1 MGGAP
6 PLSRMS
12 AAPLLS
18 HMSAAPRLVVVATS
32 ARALAAAARR
42 AGYAPLAVDAFADLD
57 TRALCEVALVARR
70 AGTLRLSRARLLDAV
85 RALAREHAPVGLV
98 YGAGMEGEPGVLD
111 ALAALLPV
119 LGNGAETV
127 RRVKDPQALTAFC
140 AAQGVSHPQTSL
152 SAPADPAGW
161 LVKPR
166 GGAGGFGVRPAAG
179 AAPSP
184 RRYFQRRLD
193 GESLSALFVADGRAA
208 RVLGWSAQWADPAPG
223 APFRYGGAVGPVA
236 PAPAVA
242 ASMRRAVEAAAA
254 HFGLRGLCSADFI
267 ATGDDAALLELNP
280 RPGATLDV
288 FDAPDDPLLRRH
300 IAACRGDVGPTRRE
314 GLPRA
319 AQVVYARADGAT
331 PAATDWPDW
340 AADRPPGGATVRA
353 QEPLCTVIAQARD
366 TAGAVERAGRRAAR
380 VVELMEGAST

>member
-1 MGGAP
+1 
-6 PLSRMS
+6 
-12 AAPLLS
+12 
-18 HMSAAPRLVVVATS
+18 MSAAPRLVVVATS

-57 TRALCEVALVARR
+57 TRAACEVALVARR
-70 AGTLRLSRARLLDAV
+70 PGTLRLSRARLLDAV
-85 RALAREHAPVGLV
+85 RALARDHAPVGLV
-98 YGAGMEGEPGVLD
+98 YGAGLERDPGLIS

-127 RRVKDPQALTAFC
+127 RRVKAPEALTAFC
-140 AAQGVSHPQTSL
+140 AAHGVAHPHTSL
-152 SAPADPAGW
+152 AAPADPAGW

-166 GGAGGFGVRPAAG
+166 GGAGGVGVRPAAG
-179 AAPSP
+179 AAPS
-184 RRYFQRRLD
+184 RGRYFQRRLD

-208 RVLGWSAQWADPAPG
+208 QLLGWSAQWADPAPG

-242 ASMRRAVEAAAA
+242 AAMRRAVEAAAA
-254 HFGLRGLCSADFI
+254 HFGLRGLCSADFV

-300 IAACRGDVGPTRRE
+300 VEACRGRLGPMRRMA
-314 GLPRA
+314 LPRA
-319 AQVVYARADGAT
+319 AQVVYARADGVT
-331 PAATDWPDW
+331 PPATDWPDW

-353 QEPLCTVIAQARD
+353 QEPLCTVIAQAD
-366 TAGAVERAGRRAAR
+366 DAAGATALARSRAAR
-380 VVELMEGAST
+380 VVELMKGAST